1 MQTFDWPTSF
11 RPLSVEFTLIV
22 PQLVARSVFDGST
35 QADTMGAPR
44 WGFTVTTGA
53 YKLSDLPPIEAFF
66 NRLRGATNRVRAWDW
81 RRESPRGV
89 ATGAPTVRVA
99 GGGSTLQTQGW
110 TASVAG
116 ILKAGD
122 WFSVNG
128 ELKQLVVDLDSDS
141 AGRGVA
147 TFEPPLRAQAPVN
160 APLLLVKPT
169 STYILTSEPPRW
181 GQQGA
186 KVTQQTMTFEEDFRP

>member
-1 MQTFDWPTSF
+1 MNNSF
-11 RPLSVEFTLIV
+11 NLSEWALRHKS
-22 PQLVARSVFDGST
+22 LVWYL
-35 QADTMGAPR
+35 M
-44 WGFTVTTGA
+44 
-53 YKLSDLPPIEAFF
+53 II
-66 NRLRGATNRVRAWDW
+66 
-81 RRESPRGV
+81 
-89 ATGAPTVRVA
+89 
-99 GGGSTLQTQGW
+99 
-110 TASVAG
+110 ASVAG